1 MQKVVIVE
9 DDQSIS
15 FMYKLKLEAEG
26 FRVET
31 ASNGVV
37 GLEIIDK
44 IHPDIVLLDLMMP
57 VMSGD
62 EMLNK
67 LRQTDFG
74 IDVPVVVLTNVSDSD
89 APAILAQLNVT
100 KYIVKAHV
108 TPQELV
114 EIIRQIL
121 AKKKDDQ

>member
-15 FMYKLKLEAEG
+15 FMYKMKFEAEG
-26 FRVET
+26 FEVAT
-31 ASNGVV
+31 ALNGAV
-37 GLEIIDK
+37 GLEVIDK
-44 IHPDIVLLDLMMP
+44 VKPNIVLLDLMMP
-57 VMSGD
+57 IMSGD
-62 EMLNK
+62 QMLNK

-114 EIIRQIL
+114 EIVRSIL
-121 AKKKDDQ
+121 DKVKK

>member
-15 FMYKLKLEAEG
+15 FMYKMKFETEG
-26 FRVET
+26 FQVET
-31 ASNGVV
+31 ALNGAQ
-37 GLEIIDK
+37 GLEVIDNSK
-44 IHPDIVLLDLMMP
+44 PDIVLLDLMMP
-57 VMSGD
+57 IMSGD
-62 EMLNK
+62 QMLNK

-74 IDVPVVVLTNVSDSD
+74 INVPVVVLTNVSDSD
-89 APAILAQLNVT
+89 APAILAQLNVA

-114 EIIRQIL
+114 DIVRAIL
-121 AKKKDDQ
+121 DKK